1 MYQTLASHHFCLCVQ
16 EVVVDVDKGRVWSRK
31 VTEPSLGE
39 RIQVAIATGGS

>member
-1 MYQTLASHHFCLCVQ
+1 MYQTLACGHFCVSVQ

-31 VTEPSLGE
+31 VAEPSLRE